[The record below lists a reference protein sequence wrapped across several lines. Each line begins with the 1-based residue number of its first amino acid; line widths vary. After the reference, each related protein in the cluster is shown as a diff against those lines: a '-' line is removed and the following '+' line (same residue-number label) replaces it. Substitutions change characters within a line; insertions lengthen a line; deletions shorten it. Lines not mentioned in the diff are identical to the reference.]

1 LVHDTAARQEARG
14 MKKKAQELARESRAL
29 EGIEDAELLV
39 VGKMALVV
47 SLREEAEALKAM
59 ARLED
64 LTVREEALKKQTKKG
79 ERTYYRWVASW
90 REGGRCRH
98 VYLGSC
104 KKMSQAEALQK
115 ARAMKA
121 KALGVK
127 DLAPCTM

>member
-1 LVHDTAARQEARG
+1 MVHDTAARKESRVL
-14 MKKKAQELARESRAL
+14 KKTARELTRESGAL
-29 EGIEDAELLV
+29 EGIEGAEILA

-47 SLREEAEALKAM
+47 RLREEAEELKAM

-64 LTVREEALKKQTKKG
+64 LTVREEPLVKQTTKG

-104 KKMSQAEALQK
+104 KKMSREEALQK
-115 ARAMKA
+115 ARTMKA
-121 KALGVK
+121 EALGIRSA
-127 DLAPCTM
+127 D

>member
-1 LVHDTAARQEARG
+1 MVHDTAARQEARG
-14 MKKKAQELARESRAL
+14 LKKKARDLASEAGAL
-29 EGIEDAELLV
+29 KGIEDAEFLV

-47 SLREEAEALKAM
+47 RLREDAEKLKAK

-64 LTVREEALKKQTKKG
+64 LTVREEPLVKKTKKG

-104 KKMSQAEALQK
+104 KKMSHDEALQK
-115 ARAMKA
+115 ANRMKA
-121 KALGVK
+121 EWLEIQSRG
-127 DLAPCTM
+127 